1 MDAFIERIFR
11 GVVWFFK
18 RAIVPILVGIGAMT
32 VAFFCLIIFAMIV
45 GMEDAAIQPV
55 PERVVLELN
64 LEKRIVEHI
73 PQDPFAQA
81 LEFKEGPTVLRD
93 VVEALERAS
102 QDPRVIGLVAK
113 VGSTPMGMGTIQ
125 ELRDATLA
133 FGESGKFTMAFAESF
148 GEFGPGNGSYYLA
161 TAFDEIYLQPSGGIG
176 LTGLTYESAFLR
188 GTLDKLQVQPRLFQ
202 REQYKNMAD
211 SFTRRGFTD
220 AHREALGA
228 VMESHF
234 DQMLDGISTRRGIEH
249 SDLSATIDAGPLRAT
264 AAVSNGLVDSL
275 LYRDQ
280 LFDLVRERSE
290 GADLLYVHK
299 YLDRAGR
306 LHDDGP
312 TIALIYGV
320 GTIHRGRSEYDPL
333 GQSGSMGSTTVAAS
347 LRAATRDEDVVA
359 ILFRVNSPGGSYV
372 ASDVVWREVDRAR
385 EQGIPV
391 IVSMGD
397 VAASGGYYVAAA
409 AALIVAHP
417 GTITGSIGVVTGKM
431 LTRTFWQE
439 HTGVTWD
446 AVSTSTNAGIWSG
459 LNDYSL
465 EQEGLI
471 ENLMDDI
478 YADFTGK
485 VADGRDMDINSVL
498 ASAKGRI
505 WTGADALD
513 LGLIDALGGY
523 TAALQLARTEAG
535 LEQDAAIN
543 LTVFPREKGPIEAI
557 LEELM
562 QEGSDNSE
570 QAAFHVSTR
579 ARALDALRPLY
590 HFASRLGV
598 KAEDQSLRMPDIDLR
613 W

>member
-211 SFTRRGFTD
+211 SFTRRGFAD

-228 VMESHF
+228 VMES
-234 DQMLDGISTRRGIEH
+234 LRTR
-249 SDLSATIDAGPLRAT
+249 SSGP
-264 AAVSNGLVDSL
+264 
-275 LYRDQ
+275 
-280 LFDLVRERSE
+280 
-290 GADLLYVHK
+290 
-299 YLDRAGR
+299 
-306 LHDDGP
+306 P
-312 TIALIYGV
+312 
-320 GTIHRGRSEYDPL
+320 
-333 GQSGSMGSTTVAAS
+333 
-347 LRAATRDEDVVA
+347 
-359 ILFRVNSPGGSYV
+359 
-372 ASDVVWREVDRAR
+372 
-385 EQGIPV
+385 
-391 IVSMGD
+391 
-397 VAASGGYYVAAA
+397 
-409 AALIVAHP
+409 
-417 GTITGSIGVVTGKM
+417 
-431 LTRTFWQE
+431 
-439 HTGVTWD
+439 
-446 AVSTSTNAGIWSG
+446 
-459 LNDYSL
+459 
-465 EQEGLI
+465 
-471 ENLMDDI
+471 
-478 YADFTGK
+478 
-485 VADGRDMDINSVL
+485 
-498 ASAKGRI
+498 ASA
-505 WTGADALD
+505 
-513 LGLIDALGGY
+513 
-523 TAALQLARTEAG
+523 
-535 LEQDAAIN
+535 
-543 LTVFPREKGPIEAI
+543 F
-557 LEELM
+557 
-562 QEGSDNSE
+562 
-570 QAAFHVSTR
+570 
-579 ARALDALRPLY
+579 
-590 HFASRLGV
+590 
-598 KAEDQSLRMPDIDLR
+598 
-613 W
+613 